1 MPTPV
6 AYTSSYAV
14 TVQSQPAGLACSV
27 HNGTGTMP
35 AGAVTNIAVT
45 CTDQPF
51 SLGGIITGLGNH
63 TGLVL
68 TNGGEPLTVA
78 AGSTS
83 FTLPTAVSF
92 GTAYSVTVLSN
103 PAGLTCSASNASG
116 TMPASNVTGI
126 VIACSDQSYTVGG
139 TISGLTSGGLVLA
152 NGSDTLSVIQGA
164 TSFTMPTPVA
174 YTSTYSVTV
183 QTQPT
188 GLTCSVSNGTNTMGT
203 TAVTNIAVTCSLSTY
218 TVGGTI
224 TGLTTS
230 GLVLLNNG
238 GDATTINANA
248 AQFAMNTGVA
258 SGGTYAITVQTQPMN
273 LVCSVSDGTGSVG
286 AAEVGSVS
294 IACVANTTVLYS
306 FAQGSDGQRPN
317 ASLIQGSD
325 GTFYGTTDL
334 GGANG
339 AGTVFSITSAG
350 TETVLYSFAGGSRDG
365 ASPAAGLTQGS
376 DGNFYG
382 TTNAGGAG
390 GFGTVFKITPSGT
403 ETVLH
408 SFTANSDGAEP
419 EASLIQ
425 GSDGTFYGTTD
436 IGGTSGDGT
445 VFSITSA
452 GTETV
457 LHPFAGSSSDGSRPT
472 AGLIQGSDG
481 NFYGTTDA
489 GGVNADGTVFR
500 ITPSG
505 TETVL
510 YSFAGGSSDGSHPE
524 GGLIQ
529 GSDGNFYGTTDAGGA
544 NGDGTVFKITP
555 SGTETLLYSFAGG
568 NSDGSNP
575 TAGLIQGSDG
585 NLYGTTFLGGA
596 NGHGTVFKITLSGTE
611 TVLHSFAGG
620 FSDGESPEAG
630 LTQGSDGNLYG
641 TTLDGGL
648 SGVGTVFKV
657 ALQ

>member
-1 MPTPV
+1 MID
-6 AYTSSYAV
+6 AYV
-14 TVQSQPAGLACSV
+14 T
-27 HNGTGTMP
+27 
-35 AGAVTNIAVT
+35 
-45 CTDQPF
+45 
-51 SLGGIITGLGNH
+51 
-63 TGLVL
+63 
-68 TNGGEPLTVA
+68 PLTVA

-174 YTSTYSVTV
+174 YTSSYSVTV

-286 AAEVGSVS
+286 AAEVGSVT
-294 IACVANTTVLYS
+294 IACVTNTTVLYS

-350 TETVLYSFAGGSRDG
+350 TETVLYSFAGGSSDG
-365 ASPAAGLTQGS
+365 ASPAAGLIQGS

-382 TTNAGGAG
+382 TTDAGGAG
-390 GFGTVFKITPSGT
+390 GFGTVFKITPGGT

-457 LHPFAGSSSDGSRPT
+457 LHPFAGSSSDGSRPAT
-472 AGLIQGSDG
+472 GLIQGSDG

-568 NSDGSNP
+568 SSDGSNP

-596 NGHGTVFKITLSGTE
+596 NGHGTVFKITPSGTE

-620 FSDGESPEAG
+620 FSDGESPEAS
-630 LTQGSDGNLYG
+630 LIQGSDGNLYG
-641 TTLDGGL
+641 TTLDGGF
-648 SGVGTVFKV
+648 SSVGTVFKV